1 MFSFTS
7 AMSFASTRLS
17 AFGKL
22 TPASVFTLLHLMFGP
37 ECADKSEVAL
47 YEAPRPD
54 YFHSFVARRRE
65 HMFVSADDDSAT
77 GPEGAGK
84 ELVIGGVAHDR
95 LWQGSRL
102 NDQRVHCQKGEERL
116 ERPTLG
122 LRAQPLTDP
131 PVLLQN
137 L

>member
-47 YEAPRPD
+47 YEAPRPK
-54 YFHSFVARRRE
+54 YFDSLEARRRKDLPI
-65 HMFVSADDDSAT
+65 ATDDDSADR
-77 GPEGAGK
+77 PERAGK
-84 ELVIGGVAHDR
+84 ELVIRGVAHDELDPPIAPR
-95 LWQGSRL
+95 LEDRP
-102 NDQRVHCQKGEERL
+102 RRTGEED
-116 ERPTLG
+116 
-122 LRAQPLTDP
+122 A
-131 PVLLQN
+131 
-137 L
+137 